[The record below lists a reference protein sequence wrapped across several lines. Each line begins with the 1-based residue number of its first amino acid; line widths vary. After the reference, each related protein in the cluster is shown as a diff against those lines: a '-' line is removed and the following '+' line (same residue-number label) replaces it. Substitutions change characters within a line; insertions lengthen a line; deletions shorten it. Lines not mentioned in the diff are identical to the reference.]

1 MDVAFLAANAKRAGF
16 VTLQV
21 NDPIS
26 GRFDMIIFIAVLFS
40 QGFTLFVTN
49 GVTAVEPLDR
59 LSTVS
64 DSLVRIDEVTPLVS
78 IVPQLSFRYCS

>member
-26 GRFDMIIFIAVLFS
+26 GRFDMIIFIAVLFG
-40 QGFTLFVTN
+40 QGFTLFVTKQS
-49 GVTAVEPLDR
+49 R
-59 LSTVS
+59 
-64 DSLVRIDEVTPLVS
+64 R
-78 IVPQLSFRYCS
+78 